1 LYANVPRTDTGKTE
15 DLLVYKQ
22 GQRPA
27 EVRMKARNRERYK
40 ELSEHAEVEDDPK
53 KLRKITNEI
62 NCILKAEINR
72 LKNGPNGPKP

>member
-1 LYANVPRTDTGKTE
+1 LYANVPRTGTGKTE

-53 KLRKITNEI
+53 KLRKIANEI
-62 NCILKAEINR
+62 NRILKAEINR